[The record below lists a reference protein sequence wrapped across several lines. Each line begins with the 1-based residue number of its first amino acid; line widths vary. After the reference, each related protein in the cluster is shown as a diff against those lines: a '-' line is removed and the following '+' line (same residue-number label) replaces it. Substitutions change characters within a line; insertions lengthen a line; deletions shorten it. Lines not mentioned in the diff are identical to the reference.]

1 MKKILSIVA
10 AAAFLPFMAV
20 AADESSAA
28 QRLEKATQVLQQA
41 KQTIPADMLARAQ
54 CIAVLP
60 DVKRGAFI
68 FGATYGAGFA
78 SCRTPSGWSA
88 PAGIAMQ
95 GGSVGLQ
102 AGATEADYVVLVMG
116 QNARDRLLNN
126 DLEFNARAAAALG
139 TTGPATDE
147 TADNVIVWARSGGAF
162 AGVDVSGARLVQDS
176 SANEKL
182 YGHKMP
188 NSLILQGQVQP
199 PPVSRPFEQ
208 ALPGHSRR

>member
-1 MKKILSIVA
+1 MKKLLAFIA
-10 AAAFLPFMAV
+10 AAAFLPFV
-20 AADESSAA
+20 AAAADKSSEA
-28 QRLEKATQVLQQA
+28 QRLDKSAEVLREA

-78 SCRTPSGWSA
+78 SCRTQTGWSP
-88 PAGIAMQ
+88 PAGISMQ

-102 AGATEADYVVLVMG
+102 AGGSSADYVILVMG

-126 DLEFNARAAAALG
+126 DLKFDARASAALG
-139 TTGPATDE
+139 TTGPSTDE
-147 TADNVIVWARSGGAF
+147 TGQDVVVWARSGGAF
-162 AGVDVSGARLVQDS
+162 AGVDVNGARLTQDS

-182 YGHKMP
+182 YGHKVP
-188 NSLILQGQVQP
+188 NSLILEGQVQAP
-199 PPVSRPFEQ
+199 PASRSFEQ
-208 ALPGHSRR
+208 ALPRRSR